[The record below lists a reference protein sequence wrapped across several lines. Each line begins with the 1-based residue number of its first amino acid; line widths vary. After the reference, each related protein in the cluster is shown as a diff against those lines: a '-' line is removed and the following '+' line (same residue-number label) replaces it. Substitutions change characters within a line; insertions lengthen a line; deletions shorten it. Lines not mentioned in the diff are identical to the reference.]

1 GDNGACQALMRMDL
15 VVYTAVPLLLLIAL
29 RIATGF
35 PALMALL
42 MFFLVPIGSAVPV
55 AILGEVGK
63 PRPNVAVIL
72 PAALFIYLFFRLPIC
87 GLWIVD
93 FGVVGWHYI
102 QRSRYL
108 ARLAKDYRILA
119 GMFLGVHKLQSRSIV
134 QADSSEER
142 TNGLRLG
149 RLWTTQLLLRGPAYG
164 IQQSVQLGALLTPV
178 PDPLA
183 R

>member
-1 GDNGACQALMRMDL
+1 MDL

-42 MFFLVPIGSAVPV
+42 MFFIVPIGSAVPV
-55 AILGEVGK
+55 AILGGVGK

-72 PAALFIYLFFRLPIC
+72 PAAFFIYLFFRLPIC

-102 QRSRYL
+102 QRSQYL
-108 ARLAKDYRILA
+108 ARLAKDY
-119 GMFLGVHKLQSRSIV
+119 
-134 QADSSEER
+134 
-142 TNGLRLG
+142 
-149 RLWTTQLLLRGPAYG
+149 
-164 IQQSVQLGALLTPV
+164 
-178 PDPLA
+178 
-183 R
+183 